1 MGDFQGV
8 VTLGVARAKKCIFPI
23 RGARFSKG
31 VPPHVHAG
39 GVHAPVG
46 AVRRC
51 CWRSASVLL
60 APSVGV
66 PMYMPKGVH
75 APSVPRRCRWRSAS
89 VPSVGCPPCTC
100 PRRCCWPSASVLPCT
115 CPSCV
120 RRCLPSVYM
129 PPSVPSVGA
138 AGAQRRC
145 CWPSASAHPR
155 KMGGNLGD
163 FQGVVTLG
171 VAGG

>member
-1 MGDFQGV
+1 MKSRKKAVEHQFFDMGDFQGV

-66 PMYMPKGVH
+66 PMYMPQGVH
-75 APSVPRRCRWRSAS
+75 APVGASVGSAGAQRRCF
-89 VPSVGCPPCTC
+89 
-100 PRRCCWPSASVLPCT
+100 RRCSWRPASVL
-115 CPSCV
+115 
-120 RRCLPSVYM
+120 LA
-129 PPSVPSVGA
+129 PSVGA

-145 CWPSASAHPR
+145 CGR
-155 KMGGNLGD
+155 FGK
-163 FQGVVTLG
+163 F
-171 VAGG
+171 